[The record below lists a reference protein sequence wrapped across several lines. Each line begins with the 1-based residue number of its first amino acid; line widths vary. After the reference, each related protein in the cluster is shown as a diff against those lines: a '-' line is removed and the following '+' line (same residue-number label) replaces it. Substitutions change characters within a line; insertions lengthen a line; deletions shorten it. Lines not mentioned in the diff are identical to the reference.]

1 MKTNLK
7 YVTYQSFP
15 SEKANTIQTIDNV
28 NYLTKYF
35 QVELIFPLREKNSSD
50 DMNILKNYYQ
60 IDENVKV
67 RGVYIIIR
75 LGKLKY
81 FRTFYLLSVSYFGQ
95 KK

>member
-15 SEKANTIQTIDNV
+15 SKKANTIQTIDNV

-50 DMNILKNYYQ
+50 DMNILKNFNLV
-60 IDENVKV
+60 IISLSSLV
-67 RGVYIIIR
+67 RMR
-75 LGKLKY
+75 SLKRMNP
-81 FRTFYLLSVSYFGQ
+81 FVLFIANQRNLKF
-95 KK
+95 

>member
-35 QVELIFPLREKNSSD
+35 QVELICPLRVKNSSD
-50 DMNILKNYYQ
+50 DMNILKKLYQ
-60 IDENVKV
+60 IDEN
-67 RGVYIIIR
+67 RN
-75 LGKLKY
+75 
-81 FRTFYLLSVSYFGQ
+81 S
-95 KK
+95 